1 MTLMYD
7 DVTTA
12 HIIAKYGG
20 AERLQKLILC
30 DFFKHG
36 FDGSGSDG
44 GSCIDGRLTSGFFFL
59 GEGEREGE
67 REREREREKGGR
79 STFACLCAFLSM
91 YLDCSCV
98 FICVDARLAS
108 GVCALLSIY
117 LNYACVPPCQ
127 RFVRLRIYL
136 SRLCMCVHLY

>member
-1 MTLMYD
+1 MAAQKGCRSSYSATFLNMASMAPAPMEAHVLMA
-7 DVTTA
+7 VLPA
-12 HIIAKYGG
+12 V
-20 AERLQKLILC
+20 
-30 DFFKHG
+30 
-36 FDGSGSDG
+36 
-44 GSCIDGRLTSGFFFL
+44 FFFL

-136 SRLCMCVHLY
+136 SRLWMCVHLY